1 MRKSH
6 SVSPVV
12 QEAAKD
18 VIAQEL
24 IAKECQ
30 NFMLKNGAMQE
41 DDLSALEESIRV
53 KLTGR
58 TPLYDFS
65 VTLHTIPH

>member
-30 NFMLKNGAMQE
+30 NFMLKNGTMQE
-41 DDLSALEESIRV
+41 DDLSALAESIRV

-58 TPLYDFS
+58 TPLCDFS
-65 VTLHTIPH
+65 VP